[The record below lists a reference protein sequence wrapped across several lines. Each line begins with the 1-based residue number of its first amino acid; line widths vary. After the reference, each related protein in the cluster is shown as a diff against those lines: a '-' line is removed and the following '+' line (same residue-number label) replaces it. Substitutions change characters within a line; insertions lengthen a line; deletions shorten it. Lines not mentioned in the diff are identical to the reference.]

1 MSDGR
6 FACCAAATDPVDVL
20 ELFLKGWTGSHSIR
34 LQDLGRRSR
43 DALPT
48 SLRLFSTAPE
58 FVDTLLAALL
68 RGDVSDDKSLH
79 IQRRSPAL
87 LHLIGPAFHRSR
99 LGGVTFHLFLQ
110 KHPRGSFHSFS

>member
-20 ELFLKGWTGSHSIR
+20 ELLLNGWTGSHSIR
-34 LQDLGRRSR
+34 LPALGRRNL

-48 SLRLFSTAPE
+48 SRRLFSTAPE
-58 FVDTLLAALL
+58 FVDTLRPALL

-79 IQRRSPAL
+79 IQRRWLAR
-87 LHLIGPAFHRSR
+87 LHLIGPACRRSR
-99 LGGVTFHLFLQ
+99 LG
-110 KHPRGSFHSFS
+110 